1 MTIGERIRDRR
12 IELGMTQD
20 ELAKKTGYKSRSSIN
35 KLESARVLPSRKI
48 EKMAEAL
55 DCRPAYLMGWTDSP
69 MDGTIVQVLHDFHD
83 IDTHEV
89 ERARFDNSLTDHER
103 DVIAAYRNSDA
114 STRRLILYALKLEE
128 MKEMENGTR

>member
-1 MTIGERIRDRR
+1 MTIGERIRNRR

-55 DCRPAYLMGWTDSP
+55 DCSPADLMGWKDGRKEFTFDEFMHHIMTDDENTLLTGFRAASR
-69 MDGTIVQVLHDFHD
+69 
-83 IDTHEV
+83 
-89 ERARFDNSLTDHER
+89 ERREDMLDMARKAIREKER
-103 DVIAAYRNSDA
+103 SSSSEREGIA
-114 STRRLILYALKLEE
+114 
-128 MKEMENGTR
+128 